1 MAARGRLTVADLQEQ
16 QFANRVPAGDL
27 AAADA
32 AKACADLPGGTAT
45 ASDGG
50 AVVVSA
56 ACTVLAGWDRTTDGA
71 SRSALLF
78 DRSWRRLTASTP
90 AKDLW
95 LVPFSAADPVRTL
108 RTLNRAAPG
117 IGRALA
123 DAVAELK
130 AAGIALHAPLGEH
143 PFVVRGGRKLPVGGG
158 TEALGVCNEI
168 EAPWNA
174 TGAAATRRSRTGP
187 ATSRRSAGTA
197 AVARW
202 RAPC

>member
-1 MAARGRLTVADLQEQ
+1 MADLQEQ

-71 SRSALLF
+71 SRGELLF

-123 DAVAELK
+123 DAVRGVE
-130 AAGIALHAPLGEH
+130 
-143 PFVVRGGRKLPVGGG
+143 GGRD
-158 TEALGVCNEI
+158 
-168 EAPWNA
+168 
-174 TGAAATRRSRTGP
+174 R
-187 ATSRRSAGTA
+187 
-197 AVARW
+197 VARP
-202 RAPC
+202 AG